1 VQLEKDLLRLQTLL
15 TTSESDD
22 VDALQAAADESY
34 EQAFSKT
41 DGGTLWHFH
50 QETDPTARPTPSE
63 LGFLNDLNAYQSV
76 YSNMVREV
84 SSTRWQLFAKWWQ
97 YGKYLRCSELL
108 PKGMLTQSQVSGLG
122 QDQNITD
129 YQNKI
134 SALVQRLTDLLGPQG
149 NQAYLNGKMKVDT
162 DALSSPQN
170 NKVPQQGT
178 ADRFYQRKEP
188 TILFGNIKSG
198 FESDF
203 SQNTQVRLQDQGE
216 SKFPEHST
224 P

>member
-1 VQLEKDLLRLQTLL
+1 MQLEKDLLRLQTLL

-50 QETDPTARPTPSE
+50 QETDPTASPTTSE

-97 YGKYLRCSELL
+97 YGKYLRCPEFPP
-108 PKGMLTQSQVSGLG
+108 PK
-122 QDQNITD
+122 IC
-129 YQNKI
+129 
-134 SALVQRLTDLLGPQG
+134 
-149 NQAYLNGKMKVDT
+149 
-162 DALSSPQN
+162 
-170 NKVPQQGT
+170 
-178 ADRFYQRKEP
+178 
-188 TILFGNIKSG
+188 
-198 FESDF
+198 
-203 SQNTQVRLQDQGE
+203 
-216 SKFPEHST
+216 
-224 P
+224 

>member
-1 VQLEKDLLRLQTLL
+1 MVNTCA
-15 TTSESDD
+15 
-22 VDALQAAADESY
+22 ALN
-34 EQAFSKT
+34 
-41 DGGTLWHFH
+41 FH
-50 QETDPTARPTPSE
+50 
-63 LGFLNDLNAYQSV
+63 
-76 YSNMVREV
+76 
-84 SSTRWQLFAKWWQ
+84 
-97 YGKYLRCSELL
+97 
-108 PKGMLTQSQVSGLG
+108 PKNMLTQWQVSGLG

-129 YQNKI
+129 YQTKI

-149 NQAYLNGKMKVDT
+149 NQAYLKGKMKVDT
-162 DALSSPQN
+162 DALSNPQN

-198 FESDF
+198 YESDF

-216 SKFPEHST
+216 SKLPGHST